1 MSYQNKFTVLLFTF
15 LLLGIWEN
23 AKAQKDLTVK
33 LAQAN
38 SKIYSDPQK
47 SIALASEVY
56 RKAPKDSDLQL
67 SSLIALGAAYGETF
81 KIEKAIEALTGAQK
95 IAELK
100 NDYVNQVRILSFLG
114 YQYQALQI
122 NEKTHTYLDRAED
135 IANRHALPDSLL
147 YLRGNNY
154 SIKALMYKETLDCN
168 YAVEYFNKAITIYKK
183 LKNNEVANTNLCIAY
198 LQKSLCFIENKKP
211 DSAKISL
218 TESDHIIKKMK
229 LTDDI
234 EISQQLAWAKYYALN
249 KKYSASNSIL
259 NNNLQKAKKMSQL
272 GIEMDF
278 YHLLAQNYLEIN
290 DVSKYKYYSNLY
302 TETKKKFSEAEK
314 NSITHIINKALEK
327 TEANNYSFSGK
338 KFYAITILLVV
349 ILGFTI
355 YFITKSYRLKKK
367 MKDFRSNQK
376 L

>member
-1 MSYQNKFTVLLFTF
+1 MSYQNKFTVLLVIF

-23 AKAQKDLTVK
+23 VKAQKDLTVK

-47 SIALASEVY
+47 SIVLASEVY

-218 TESDHIIKKMK
+218 TESDHIIKQMK

-234 EISQQLAWAKYYALN
+234 EISQQLAWAKYHALN
-249 KKYSASNSIL
+249 KNYSASNSIL

-314 NSITHIINKALEK
+314 NSITHIINKAPEK

-349 ILGFTI
+349 ILGFMI